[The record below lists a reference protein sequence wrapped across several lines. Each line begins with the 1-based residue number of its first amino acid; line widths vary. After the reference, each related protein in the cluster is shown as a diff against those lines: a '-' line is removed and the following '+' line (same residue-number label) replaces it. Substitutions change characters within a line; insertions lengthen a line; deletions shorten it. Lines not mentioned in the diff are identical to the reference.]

1 MDMITLPAGDRVPSL
16 GLGTWHMG
24 ARTNN
29 RAAEVRALQH
39 GVDLGM
45 ILIDTAEMYADGGA
59 EEVTGAAIAGRRDAV
74 FVVSKVLPHNASR
87 SGTVAACEASLRRL
101 GIETLDLYL
110 LHWPG
115 HHPLEETLGGFEALR
130 AAGKIRHYGVSNFDP
145 ADMADLTAAGATACQ
160 TNQCLYNPSRR
171 GIEFD
176 LLPMMAQAGMP
187 LMAYSPLEQG
197 RLADDPV
204 LTEIGRGHGVDAL
217 AVALAWVLR
226 RGDVIA
232 IPKASDLA
240 HVAANRAAA
249 GLVLGD
255 DELALID
262 AAFPPP
268 ERAAPL
274 EIL

>member
-24 ARTNN
+24 ARTDN

-45 ILIDTAEMYADGGA
+45 TLIDTAEMYADGGA

-115 HHPLEETLGGFEALR
+115 HHPLEETLGGFETC
-130 AAGKIRHYGVSNFDP
+130 AAGRFAIMASVISTPPTWPIWRPPAPPRARPINVSTIP
-145 ADMADLTAAGATACQ
+145 AGAA
-160 TNQCLYNPSRR
+160 S
-171 GIEFD
+171 
-176 LLPMMAQAGMP
+176 
-187 LMAYSPLEQG
+187 S
-197 RLADDPV
+197 
-204 LTEIGRGHGVDAL
+204 LTYYR
-217 AVALAWVLR
+217 
-226 RGDVIA
+226 
-232 IPKASDLA
+232 
-240 HVAANRAAA
+240 
-249 GLVLGD
+249 
-255 DELALID
+255 
-262 AAFPPP
+262 
-268 ERAAPL
+268 
-274 EIL
+274 

>member
-1 MDMITLPAGDRVPSL
+1 MQIVTMPAGDTVPAV

-24 ARTNN
+24 ERADT
-29 RAAEVRALQH
+29 RAAEVRALQQ

-45 ILIDTAEMYADGGA
+45 TLIDTAEMYANGGA

-74 FVVSKVLPHNASR
+74 FVVSKVLPHNASKA
-87 SGTVAACEASLRRL
+87 GTIAACEASLGRL

-115 HHPLEETLGGFEALR
+115 HHPLEETLAGFEALR

-145 ADMADLTAAGATACQ
+145 ADMADLAAAGGDACQ

-176 LLPMMAQAGMP
+176 LLPMMAEAGMP

-204 LTEIGRGHGVDAL
+204 LTDIGRAHGVGTL

-232 IPKASDLA
+232 IPKASDPA

-249 GLVLGD
+249 ELALD
-255 DELALID
+255 DGELALID

-268 ERAAPL
+268 TRPAPL

>member
-24 ARTNN
+24 ARTDN

-45 ILIDTAEMYADGGA
+45 TLIDTAEMYADGGA

-130 AAGKIRHYGVSNFDP
+130 AAGK
-145 ADMADLTAAGATACQ
+145 
-160 TNQCLYNPSRR
+160 
-171 GIEFD
+171 
-176 LLPMMAQAGMP
+176 
-187 LMAYSPLEQG
+187 
-197 RLADDPV
+197 
-204 LTEIGRGHGVDAL
+204 
-217 AVALAWVLR
+217 
-226 RGDVIA
+226 
-232 IPKASDLA
+232 
-240 HVAANRAAA
+240 
-249 GLVLGD
+249 
-255 DELALID
+255 
-262 AAFPPP
+262 
-268 ERAAPL
+268 
-274 EIL
+274 